1 MLLLL
6 RVKGLRLRRMRYDR
20 LAVLQ
25 LLALNGLLLML
36 LLLLLLLLNE
46 LRTLKYLHYLIAC
59 AHYRILLNDGL
70 RRRWPQLM
78 TGRHTRRRQRS
89 RSGWARTANDDTT
102 AESAVT
108 AGRDQNRTA
117 TSTTPVGTRNRTGT
131 GDGTSHKG
139 HGLGLLLVVLLDMLL
154 KCFFRRFRAT

>member
-6 RVKGLRLRRMRYDR
+6 LLGIERLRLRRMRYDC
-20 LAVLQ
+20 LTVLQ
-25 LLALNGLLLML
+25 LMALNGLL

-46 LRTLKYLHYLIAC
+46 LRTLKYLHYLIAW
-59 AHYRILLNDGL
+59 AHNRVLLDDGL

-78 TGRHTRRRQRS
+78 ANTRWWNRG
-89 RSGWARTANDDTT
+89 RSGCTRATNDDAT
-102 AESAVT
+102 AQTPVT
-108 AGRDQNRTA
+108 AGRDKDRTA
-117 TSTTPVGTRNRTGT
+117 STSGAAVGTRNRTGT

-139 HGLGLLLVVLLDMLL
+139 HGLSLLLLDMLL